1 MAKFQKA
8 LIKGIMV
15 GMILTDF
22 KKAFDTIDYDV
33 LLQKLCFCFLKHTVN
48 WFKSYLTNRSF
59 LFNLENNFQ
68 QLASISCDLLE
79 GFILGHSCY

>member
-48 WFKSYLTNRSF
+48 WFKSYLSHRSF
-59 LFNLENNFQ
+59 PVNLGNIFSQ
-68 QLASISCDLLE
+68 PISASCGVPQCSVRALL
-79 GFILGHSCY
+79 